1 MSSFD
6 PPEESRRRRSCFLSG
21 RCVGVRITASTRSTS
36 SVATPGCRCSVAA
49 QVVPYA
55 TGSIRRCVARERDL
69 WHASKVTRELHV
81 HRLGPIAYGEALALQ
96 ERLVA
101 LRKEGAI
108 ADTLLLLEHDPP
120 VVTLG
125 RAAKGQNVLLSPEL
139 LRARGF
145 DLFETGRGGD
155 VTYHGPGQ
163 LVGYPIVD
171 LKPDRQDVRRYVSSL
186 EETMI
191 RVASD
196 YGVAAERLE
205 GFNGTWLDA
214 HGARPR
220 KIGAVGVRISQWV
233 TMHGFAINVNTDL
246 SHFGLIVPCGITDKG
261 VTSLQAELGRE
272 VSMDEVIE
280 RAATHFAG
288 LHESQLVWR
297 DALP

>member
-1 MSSFD
+1 M
-6 PPEESRRRRSCFLSG
+6 
-21 RCVGVRITASTRSTS
+21 
-36 SVATPGCRCSVAA
+36 
-49 QVVPYA
+49 
-55 TGSIRRCVARERDL
+55 ARERRL
-69 WHASKVTRELHV
+69 WHGFAVTRELHV
-81 HRLGPIAYGEALALQ
+81 HRLGRIAYGEALALQ

-125 RAAKGQNVLLSPEL
+125 RAAKEQNLLLSREL
-139 LRARGF
+139 LNARGF
-145 DLFETGRGGD
+145 DVFETGRGGD

-191 RVASD
+191 RIARD
-196 YGVAAERLE
+196 YGVQAERLE
-205 GFNGTWLDA
+205 GFNGTWIDA
-214 HGARPR
+214 HGPRPR

-233 TMHGFAINVNTDL
+233 TMHGFAINVTTDL

-261 VTSLQAELGRE
+261 VTSLSLEVGGGPRRLDDEVDPVALGRE
-272 VSMDEVIE
+272 VLMDEVIE
-280 RAATHFAG
+280 RAASHFAG
-288 LHESQLVWR
+288 LHESELVWR